1 MKVMRSKV
9 LLVSLLLPA
18 VFLTASCGT
27 NTPAVKPATETTASD
42 PVMQYLGDYCYSN
55 NEAALV
61 YEKIEGETDDD
72 GNPLMGIQYREIND
86 LEGLLHQ
93 TQKPVL
99 LYFYSAQASDTSGM
113 TALAE
118 DLAQTLSGR
127 LLTVSVDA
135 LSHQDLAGEYEIVSL
150 PEFILIED
158 GKNKDTFKSSEY
170 GYWDAEDVV
179 EWITSCGY
187 PPDTSKLE

>member
-1 MKVMRSKV
+1 MKTIRSKV
-9 LLVSLLLPA
+9 LPATLILTA

-27 NTPAVKPATETTASD
+27 NTPAVKPADETRASD

-61 YEKIEGETDDD
+61 YEEIEGETDDD
-72 GNPLMGIQYREIND
+72 GNPLMGIQYREITD
-86 LEGLLHQ
+86 LDGLLHQ

-99 LYFYSAQASDTSGM
+99 LYFYSSQASDTSGM

-135 LSHQDLAGEYEIVSL
+135 MSHQELAGDYEIVSL

-158 GKNKDTFKSSEY
+158 GKLKDSFKSSEY

-187 PPDTSKLE
+187 PPDTGKLE

>member
-1 MKVMRSKV
+1 MNAKV
-9 LLVSLLLPA
+9 LVASVLLPA
-18 VFLTASCGT
+18 VFLMASCGGGQ
-27 NTPAVKPATETTASD
+27 PAVKPATETTSADAVS
-42 PVMQYLGDYCYSN
+42 QYLGDYCYSN
-55 NEAALV
+55 DEAALV
-61 YEKIEGETDDD
+61 YEGIEGELDED
-72 GNPLMGIQYREIND
+72 GNLLMGIQYREISD
-86 LEGLLHQ
+86 LDGLLHQ

-99 LYFYSAQASDTSGM
+99 LYFYSSQASDTSGM

-150 PEFILIED
+150 PEFILIEG
-158 GKNKDTFKSSEY
+158 GKVKDNFNSSEY
-170 GYWDAEDVV
+170 GYWDARDVV
-179 EWITSCGY
+179 EWISSCGY